1 VNCWFRWD
9 EMVVHCANGLYCVSL
24 LRVHLSVWF
33 VGREKVTRDDG
44 LVEAALAEAAIL
56 LALSRFVRVR
66 WAIGCVFVEGV
77 GAATTLGGD
86 VTTLGGDAI
95 TLGADAWLSSP
106 LEVLL
111 GVCSVLAEVIAVMLC

>member
-1 VNCWFRWD
+1 
-9 EMVVHCANGLYCVSL
+9 
-24 LRVHLSVWF
+24 
-33 VGREKVTRDDG
+33 
-44 LVEAALAEAAIL
+44 LVEVALAAAAIL
-56 LALSRFVRVR
+56 LVLPRARVR